1 MEEIKRKINWKTVVV
16 IILAVLL
23 IFCLAKINELENQI
37 SNLDNI
43 IASYNQQVSNMQNNI
58 NSIYTNVDEM
68 LKKEASLLSSVDYTL
83 GELNTEEHTIP
94 VTVKLTPKHLTDDT
108 KITMNVEGQTVSFER
123 NGNEFSASFSVNM
136 FITLDD
142 YPMLSIVAG
151 GTTKTEQLENV
162 VLSNLYSNYLPIVYA
177 HISPFDKYKDGKL
190 TIDSHLSYDV
200 KPSSQDSKITVTK
213 AELITEKNGKEI
225 DRTDISDMIG
235 KDSQVGSFNKTYDV
249 KYGDTLSIYAIT
261 EDSLG
266 YIHKSLAY
274 HWHQID
280 ENTSEAVTV
289 SDGSEQI
296 YDKNGKLLM
305 KENE

>member
-213 AELITEKNGKEI
+213 AELVTEKNGKEI

-235 KDSQVGSFNKTYDV
+235 KDSQVGSFNKTCDV

-296 YDKNGKLLM
+296 YDKNGKLLT

>member
-16 IILAVLL
+16 IILAALL

-37 SNLDNI
+37 SNLDNT
-43 IASYNQQVSNMQNNI
+43 IASYNHQVSNMQNNI

-68 LKKEASLLSSVDYTL
+68 LKKEASLLSSVGYTL

-123 NGNEFSASFSVNM
+123 KGNEFSASFPVNM

-213 AELITEKNGKEI
+213 AELVTEKNGKEI

-280 ENTSEAVTV
+280 ENTSEAVTL

-296 YDKNGKLLM
+296 YDKNGELLT

>member
-1 MEEIKRKINWKTVVV
+1 MEETKRKISWETVVV
-16 IILAVLL
+16 IILAALL
-23 IFCLAKINELENQI
+23 IFCLAKINELKNQI
-37 SNLDNI
+37 SNLNNT
-43 IASYNQQVSNMQNNI
+43 IANCNHQISNLQNNI

-68 LKKEASLLSSVDYTL
+68 LKKEASLLSSVGYTL

-123 NGNEFSASFSVNM
+123 SGNEFSASFPVSM
-136 FITLDD
+136 FIDNFD
-142 YPMLSIVAG
+142 YPMLSITTD
-151 GTTKTEQLENV
+151 GTTKTEQLEDV

-177 HISPFDKYKDGKL
+177 HITPFDEYKDGKL
-190 TIDSHLSYDV
+190 TIDSQLSYDV
-200 KPSSQDSKITVTK
+200 KPSSQDSKITVAK
-213 AELITEKNGKEI
+213 AELVTEKNGKEI
-225 DRTDISDMIG
+225 ARTDISDMIG
-235 KDSQVGSFNKTYDV
+235 KDSQVGSFKKTYDV

-280 ENTSEAVTV
+280 ENTSEAVTL

-296 YDKNGKLLM
+296 YDKNGELLT

>member
-1 MEEIKRKINWKTVVV
+1 MEENKKKFDWKFAGFIAVFIML
-16 IILAVLL
+16 IIS
-23 IFCLAKINELENQI
+23 LAKINVLSNEI
-37 SNLDNI
+37 SNLQGVI
-43 IASYNQQVSNMQNNI
+43 SGYQNQVNNLRSDI
-58 NSIYTNVDEM
+58 NSIYDNVDER
-68 LKKEASLLSSVDYTL
+68 LKKEASLLSSVYYSL

-123 NGNEFSASFSVNM
+123 NGNEFSASFPVNM

-213 AELITEKNGKEI
+213 AELVTEKNGKEI

-280 ENTSEAVTV
+280 ENTSEAVTL

-296 YDKNGKLLM
+296 YDKNGEMLT